1 MYFVVEVPKHTTE
14 TVKTVYKKIFFSIQV
29 VYLEMLLMQYP
40 GTMPMSLYMR
50 KNMLSIDWQE
60 VSFPDGRR
68 EIQTVWCADPFNINL
83 SCLADLV
90 LGILCL

>member
-1 MYFVVEVPKHTTE
+1 M
-14 TVKTVYKKIFFSIQV
+14 KTVSTKVIFFNTSGLCRGV
-29 VYLEMLLMQYP
+29 ADAVARCNAYVF
-40 GTMPMSLYMR
+40 YMR
-50 KNMLSIDWQE
+50 KNILSIDWQE

-83 SCLADLV
+83 SHLAGLV